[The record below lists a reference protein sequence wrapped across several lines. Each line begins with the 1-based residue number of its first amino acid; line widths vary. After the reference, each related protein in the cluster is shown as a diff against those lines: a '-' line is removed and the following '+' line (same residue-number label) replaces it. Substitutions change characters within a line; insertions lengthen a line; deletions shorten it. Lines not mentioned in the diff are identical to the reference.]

1 MSRILQPFKGLGE
14 VEFGMTLDQVKTL
27 TGIHHSTVRDKY
39 LKQEQLA
46 DGPTIYVFEKGTLA
60 TIEVEYQLG
69 VQFKE
74 ADLFAA
80 ADVVPLLDGYKIER
94 KRDVM
99 HIKELG
105 LVLFDFKAKDVKKRA
120 LWFYSKE
127 MIPELDNV
135 LDVV

>member
-14 VEFGMTLDQVKTL
+14 IEFGMTLDQVKQL
-27 TGIHHSTVRDKY
+27 TGIHSSSVRNKH
-39 LKQEQLA
+39 LKQEQVA
-46 DGPTIYVFEKGTLA
+46 HGQTVYVFENGTLV
-60 TIEVEYQLG
+60 TIEAEHQPG
-69 VQFKE
+69 VHFNE
-74 ADLFAA
+74 ADLFAT
-80 ADVVPLLDGYKIER
+80 ADIIPLLDGHDIER

-105 LVLFDFKAKDVKKRA
+105 LVLFSFQAKDLKKRA